1 MRRMQ
6 KWITVFLCICL
17 MIMTVP
23 ENVFVSWQNAKAE
36 DSGDD
41 SSGSDDE
48 SDDNGTR
55 GNTPV
60 ISVTTPQSDHET
72 RVPDGYVAIHNI
84 SELYSIRN
92 GLDQNYILMND
103 IDMSTATAPGG
114 DYDMGNGWSPIEDFT
129 GNFDGNGYRIIGMH
143 IFGDMNRK
151 NVGLF
156 GNVSGDGSTSGN
168 ITNLGIKDCDIN
180 VSNSKKVGGIAGSW
194 QGDGSKLTKS
204 YVSGKICVEATEAV
218 EYCQIGGLLGVMEG
232 EYMTVADCY
241 NAADI
246 VIERQTED
254 IDTGFYYTGGI
265 TGEDEVTGIVYKQ
278 CYNRGVIDGGNGK
291 GISTSSIDYGI
302 TAQSCYYLSGTAKQG
317 LGGFSG
323 DTFES
328 RDKDMHIQI
337 TKINSADQMKNQVF
351 FTNFDFNDTWEI
363 DRFCSEYPYPQ
374 LHHNRQVRATR
385 VEIKKLPSKL
395 TYMQGDKTDF
405 SDGEIEI
412 TYENGASTEIK
423 MDDWMTSGYNMNEI
437 GKQTVILSY
446 AGFQTEFSIEVKEI
460 AVTGISLEEEELTL
474 GVLES
479 KKIAA
484 FVQPYNATHQ
494 TIIWESSNEEV
505 AAVSE
510 YGIVQAKKKGE
521 AVITAY
527 SFDKKKSATCKVTVI
542 VPCVKLT
549 IDKYDKEMDAGETQ
563 KINVDMQPL
572 ETTDKISWTSS
583 DKSIA
588 TVDEQGNVTAVAG
601 GKVKITATADSG
613 VSDKCEILVKVPSTS
628 VTLNEKE
635 KTLQIGD
642 SFKLTAT
649 MLPDNS
655 TDILAWS
662 MVNEISEDE
671 DDADVVV
678 IDKDGYVTAKSAG
691 TVTIMVST
699 ESGYTDTCKIKVE
712 ALKRP
717 TEQTP
722 ESTENPTEQTPGP
735 AGHTPEPSKQSSA
748 AGTPNADPD
757 AELETAQPADTLQEQ
772 ANDVKIKISS
782 VTKIKKN
789 NVTLKFNGI
798 NTDKADAYQIKVK
811 QKGKKAYIKTISVR
825 RSYKLIK
832 LKTKKKYTVKIRACV
847 YNEDD
852 DNTYYGAW
860 SSEKSFRTR

>member
-1 MRRMQ
+1 MRRMK
-6 KWITVFLCICL
+6 KWLTVFLCICL

-23 ENVFVSWQNAKAE
+23 ENAVVNWQNVKAE
-36 DSGDD
+36 DSGDERD
-41 SSGSDDE
+41 
-48 SDDNGTR
+48 
-55 GNTPV
+55 
-60 ISVTTPQSDHET
+60 ISVTTPQPDHLTE
-72 RVPDGYVAIHNI
+72 VPDGYIAIYDI
-84 SELYSIRN
+84 AELYSIRN
-92 GLDQNYILMND
+92 GLDKNYILMND
-103 IDMSTATAPGG
+103 IDMSADTASGG
-114 DYDMGNGWSPIEDFT
+114 AYDNGNGWSPIEDFT

-143 IFGDMNRK
+143 IFGDMKGK

-156 GNVSGDGSTSGN
+156 GNVSGDVSGDGSTAGN

-180 VSNSKKVGGIAGSW
+180 VSNSEKVGGIAGSW

-218 EYCQIGGLLGVMEG
+218 EYCRIGGLLGAMEG

-246 VIERQTED
+246 VVERQTED

-265 TGEDEVTGIVYKQ
+265 TGEDRVSGIVYKQ

-291 GISTSSIDYGI
+291 GISTSSTDYGI
-302 TAQSCYYLSGTAKQG
+302 TVQSCYYLSGTAKKG
-317 LGGFSG
+317 LGGVSSDISS

-328 RDKDMHIQI
+328 QDKDMHIQI

-412 TYENGASTEIK
+412 TYENGVSTEIG
-423 MDDWMTSGYNMNEI
+423 MDNWMTSGYNMNEI

-505 AAVSE
+505 ATVSE

-549 IDKYDKEMDAGETQ
+549 IDKYDKEMEVGETQ
-563 KINVDMQPL
+563 KINASMQPL

-649 MLPDNS
+649 MLPNNS
-655 TDILAWS
+655 TDIMVWS

-678 IDKDGYVTAKSAG
+678 IDKDGYVTAKNAG

-712 ALKRP
+712 APKRP

-722 ESTENPTEQTPGP
+722 EP
-735 AGHTPEPSKQSSA
+735 AGQTPEPSKQPSA

-757 AELETAQPADTLQEQ
+757 AELETAQPVDTLQEQ

-825 RSYKLIK
+825 RSYKLTK